1 MILKRDMTA
10 AESNYLQCSIMIFIA
25 GILIAVVSDWDMMGY
40 GSALLG
46 VVFFLGFLHLK
57 KEADKETIAKATKTV
72 RKDQPK
78 DGYKVKYTT
87 KKERRAAKEAEEAKN
102 KKNFPANKSN
112 TVKKNSTLDK

>member
-10 AESNYLQCSIMIFIA
+10 AESNYLQCSVMIFLA
-25 GILIAVVSDWDMMGY
+25 GILIVAVSDWDMVGY

-46 VVFFLGFLHLK
+46 VLFFAGFLYLK
-57 KEADKETIAKATKTV
+57 KQADQEVIAKATKTV

-87 KKERRAAKEAEEAKN
+87 RKERQAAKEAEEAKN
-102 KKNFPANKSN
+102 KKVFPANKSN
-112 TVKKNSTLDK
+112 AVKKNSALDK

>member
-25 GILIAVVSDWDMMGY
+25 GILIVVVSDWDMVGY

-46 VVFFLGFLHLK
+46 IVFFFGFCHLK
-57 KEADKETIAKATKTV
+57 KQADAEAIAKATKTV

-78 DGYKVKYTT
+78 ESYKV
-87 KKERRAAKEAEEAKN
+87 
-102 KKNFPANKSN
+102 
-112 TVKKNSTLDK
+112 